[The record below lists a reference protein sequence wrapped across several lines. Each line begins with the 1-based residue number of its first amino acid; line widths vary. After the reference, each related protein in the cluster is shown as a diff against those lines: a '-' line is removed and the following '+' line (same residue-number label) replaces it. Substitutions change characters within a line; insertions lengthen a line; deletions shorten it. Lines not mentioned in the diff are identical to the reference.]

1 MCDAMLIARGL
12 VSHIRVAET
21 KDRKGLEQEYLTG
34 SRLFLLLLPSLQL
47 WQEIFAHMP
56 CLIFRHSHLNAEFH
70 ILLDF
75 IVQAYAFIKEPASLK
90 AVKTIFFA
98 RAAVFLCPMIFRF
111 PEGHTATLTHWS
123 RGKFHIF
130 N

>member
-1 MCDAMLIARGL
+1 LLKRRPQGFGARIPHGKPVVLITSAISSALAGDFRTYA
-12 VSHIRVAET
+12 VP
-21 KDRKGLEQEYLTG
+21 YL
-34 SRLFLLLLPSLQL
+34 
-47 WQEIFAHMP
+47 
-56 CLIFRHSHLNAEFH
+56 RHSHLNAEFH

-98 RAAVFLCPMIFRF
+98 CAAVFLCPMIFRF
-111 PEGHTATLTHWS
+111 PEGHTATLTHGS